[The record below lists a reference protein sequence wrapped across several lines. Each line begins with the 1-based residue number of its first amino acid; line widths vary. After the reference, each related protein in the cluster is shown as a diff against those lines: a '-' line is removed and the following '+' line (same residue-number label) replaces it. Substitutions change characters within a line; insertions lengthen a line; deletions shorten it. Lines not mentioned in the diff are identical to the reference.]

1 MVDERANYDE
11 FEAAELFCPQCR
23 AARPVRRRL
32 LMVLPEGNRY
42 DYLCTAC
49 GSSIGTKTDDDRSA
63 FSILAPK

>member
-23 AARPVRRRL
+23 TARPVRRRL

-49 GSSIGTKTDDDRSA
+49 GSSIGTKTDDDRSS
-63 FSILAPK
+63 FSILPPR